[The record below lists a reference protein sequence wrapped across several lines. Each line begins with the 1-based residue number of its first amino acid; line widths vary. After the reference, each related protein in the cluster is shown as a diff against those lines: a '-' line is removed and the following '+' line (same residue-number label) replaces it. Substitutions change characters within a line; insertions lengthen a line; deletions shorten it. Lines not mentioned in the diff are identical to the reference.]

1 MVMNEPTLESPSE
14 RFDRLERQNWRL
26 VSGLLVVLV
35 VVAALLSA
43 GMTGK
48 KPSYRGKRI
57 YAYVLALTGKEN
69 ARAGF
74 WVDSERA
81 ALNLFGSGTAIRAT
95 LEGHDIPLLR
105 LEIGSKQ
112 EASISAWSNNGKL
125 WLTDYER
132 QLNYHAPPL

>member
-1 MVMNEPTLESPSE
+1 MNEPTLENLSE
-14 RFDRLERQNWRL
+14 RFDRLERQNRRL

-35 VVAALLSA
+35 VVGALLFVGA
-43 GMTGK
+43 TAK
-48 KPSYRGKRI
+48 KPSLRAKQLYAHMLAVSERGSI
-57 YAYVLALTGKEN
+57 
-69 ARAGF
+69 RAAF

-95 LEGHDIPLLR
+95 LEGSDIPLLR

-112 EASISAWSNNGKL
+112 EASISAWSDNGKL

-132 QLNYHAPPL
+132 PLDYHAPPL